1 MVGTAVVEAPLVVS
15 VISEVVVVGTT
26 DVSMDIYY
34 DNYAIFMF

>member
-1 MVGTAVVEAPLVVS
+1 MVEAPLVVS

-34 DNYAIFMF
+34 DNHAIVMF